1 MEGGLWVNDAK
12 GCNKIIFKDIDGA
25 FCGIGAVQVGR
36 DELKSYALLA
46 HEGFEG
52 CWALIFQHLEGWL
65 ETALI
70 QI

>member
-1 MEGGLWVNDAK
+1 MIIKGL
-12 GCNKIIFKDIDGA
+12 DGP
-25 FCGIGAVQVGR
+25 FYVIGVVQVGR